1 MRARGALEL
10 NGVAGLVAK
19 QFMTVIEGDSK
30 STVAAGASVTLSNCD
45 LQYDMLFLAFSSD
58 GDFVFENVRLM
69 NDDGTV
75 WGTLDGGLAPS
86 GSLGLVLSEPRAGAA
101 AQQTVYTK
109 TDGVVVS
116 SAPGFPTAQFNGPG
130 RPGVVKR
137 HSRFR
142 VGVHFVWRFCM
153 GAQGA

>member
-1 MRARGALEL
+1 M
-10 NGVAGLVAK
+10 
-19 QFMTVIEGDSK
+19 
-30 STVAAGASVTLSNCD
+30 AAGASVTLSNCD

-58 GDFVFENVRLM
+58 GDFFFKNVRLM

-75 WGTLDGGLAPS
+75 WGTLDGDLAPS
-86 GSLGLVLSEPRAGAA
+86 GSLGLVLSEPRAGAG

-109 TDGVVVS
+109 TCVRADCVVVS

>member
-1 MRARGALEL
+1 M
-10 NGVAGLVAK
+10 
-19 QFMTVIEGDSK
+19 
-30 STVAAGASVTLSNCD
+30 AAGASVTLSNCD

-58 GDFVFENVRLM
+58 GDFFFKNVRLM

-75 WGTLDGGLAPS
+75 WGTLDGDLAPS

-101 AQQTVYTK
+101 ETVYSK
-109 TDGVVVS
+109 QDGAVVS

-130 RPGVVKR
+130 RPWAVKR
-137 HSRFR
+137 HSRFPMEI
-142 VGVHFVWRFCM
+142 HFVWRFCV